1 MVIKDISA
9 KIDLCIKEL
18 LIVKELIDAKVADDF
33 CARILATYAMLRV
46 DDITKIWSHS
56 IPKNDVLRSEYEVIL
71 KSYNN
76 GLRKVRDKIGA
87 HYQSPSNNVD
97 LMGSVY
103 LFRFIDY
110 ANTLCMLEQIF
121 DFQEKR
127 TNTKIIY
134 PGFDDCADFA
144 TAKHVLESLY
154 SDDQAYITN
163 GALDLFGINKGG
175 LISCTPAQSKGQ
187 YLRSIEMMTEI
198 GYTLAIQP
206 YNSKFVTNM
215 FKRMFVCMVYN
226 YHDNLITR
234 SDIKPEAD
242 QYEEGF
248 DTLFLS
254 LITPNDNKEELE
266 HAFEKFESIYK
277 VGVYIKK
284 NRKVRDH
291 ACAHLDELSDIS
303 KIDAELDSIAIDEL
317 YDVYIH
323 MLNMFN
329 YICNR
334 VFTLKMISLPARSKI
349 FAAQIETI
357 PQNETYYGEVPKI
370 SPIQELN
377 SKDILRSIRKQDAR
391 SDEAVEKLNR
401 LLMSN
406 NESEY
411 REIISAINS
420 RFQEPD
426 ISVVEISAIIAALYN
441 ARRGY
446 PERLQRDIL
455 TMLQDDRIF
464 KLHNGHL
471 LWILSHVC
479 RDDKIIDIKKSL
491 ESIIVQRSIISSAL
505 AILAYLHMIINKA
518 RCRFV
523 ANREAHDVDEDFKRY
538 CKSISTPIEAC
549 ALMMMLSQRWF
560 FDPEYSYDRSYEIYY
575 SQFFEA
581 ETTSTLNKYFVYIK
595 FDDKEEMDLCQ
606 QYLRTKHYILLLN
619 RLSIIENERNQ
630 QQNIFMDFWNNNC
643 FYRTIDDMYE
653 AFGVGLMT
661 ELSGKIDEA
670 RGIFE
675 SIMRNNPINECAIQT
690 LEDFNKRHKITMV

>member
-18 LIVKELIDAKVADDF
+18 LIVKELIDAIVADDF

-97 LMGSVY
+97 LMGSLY

-110 ANTLCMLEQIF
+110 ANTLCLLDQIF
-121 DFQEKR
+121 GFQEKK
-127 TNTKIIY
+127 TNTKIDY

-144 TAKHVLESLY
+144 TTKQVLDSLY

-175 LISCTPAQSKGQ
+175 IISCTPAQSKGQ

-317 YDVYIH
+317 YDVYTQ

-329 YICNR
+329 YICKN
-334 VFTLKMISLPARSKI
+334 VFALKMISLPARSKI

-357 PQNETYYGEVPKI
+357 PQNETYYGEVPNI
-370 SPIQELN
+370 SAIQELN

-391 SDEAVEKLNR
+391 SDEAVDKLNR

-411 REIISAINS
+411 REIMSAINS
-420 RFQEPD
+420 RFKEPD
-426 ISVVEISAIIAALYN
+426 ISDVEISAIITALYA
-441 ARRGY
+441 ARRGN
-446 PERLQRDIL
+446 PERLQHDIL
-455 TMLQDDRIF
+455 AMLQDDRIF

-471 LWILSHVC
+471 LWVLSQVC
-479 RDDKIIDIKKSL
+479 RDDKIIDIKRFL
-491 ESIIVQRSIISSAL
+491 ESLIVQKSTIPSAL
-505 AILAYLHMIINKA
+505 ALLAYLHMTIG
-518 RCRFV
+518 RTRSYFV
-523 ANREAHDVDEDFKRY
+523 DKRKPHDVDDDFKKY
-538 CKSISTPIEAC
+538 CKNLRTPTETC
-549 ALMMMLSQRWF
+549 ALMLMLNQRWF
-560 FDPEYSYDRSYEIYY
+560 QDPEYEYDRSYEVNY
-575 SQFFEA
+575 SHFLETELVQELEAYFTYTKFF
-581 ETTSTLNKYFVYIK
+581 
-595 FDDKEEMDLCQ
+595 DKKEMDLCKN
-606 QYLRTKHYILLLN
+606 YLQTKHFLLLLY
-619 RLSIIENERNQ
+619 RLSICEEERNQ
-630 QQNIFMDFWNNNC
+630 RHNIFLDFWVYNC
-643 FYRTIDDMYE
+643 FYRTRYDMYE

-675 SIMRNNPINECAIQT
+675 SIVRNNPINECAIQT